1 MSKRK
6 PKPTVFVVDDDED
19 VRDSLRFLI
28 ESAKLKVQ
36 AFASAD
42 EFLDAYEPDAPGCL
56 VLDVRMPGMGG
67 LELQQ
72 RLIDER
78 ALLPV
83 IILTGHGD
91 VPMSV
96 RAMKAGAFQFL
107 EKAGNDDDDLLEHIK
122 GAIEHDENLRRR
134 LAEVNETIKR
144 IETLSPRELEVM
156 EMVVAGML
164 NKQIATEL
172 NLAEKTVESHR
183 GNVMKKMAAGSV
195 VDLVRMVL
203 SCQEARQR

>member
-28 ESAKLKVQ
+28 ESAKLLVR
-36 AFASAD
+36 AFVSAD
-42 EFLDAYEPDAPGCL
+42 EFLEAYEPDAPGCL

-96 RAMKAGAFQFL
+96 RAMKAGAYQFL
-107 EKAGNDDDDLLEHIK
+107 EKPSKDDELLEHIK
-122 GAIEHDENLRRR
+122 AAIEHDEALRRR
-134 LAEVNETIKR
+134 LAQVNETIKR
-144 IETLSPRELEVM
+144 METLSPREKEIM
-156 EMVVAGML
+156 EMVVAGKL
-164 NKQIATEL
+164 NKMIATEL

-183 GNVMKKMAAGSV
+183 ANVMKKMEAGSV

-203 SCQEARQR
+203 SCEEARQG